1 MRIAFV
7 TDTYEDGIGGGA
19 VTAVRFV
26 EALRWRH
33 EVTVLATGSPA
44 PGKVQIPGFQL
55 PLHAMRENHFT
66 FGWPSRVVLEKAFA
80 EADIVHINFP
90 FILGFGALRIARR
103 MGVPTVAAF
112 HVQPENLLLNI
123 RISSTHLANW
133 MYRSWVRGFFQLADG
148 VVCPS
153 AFAAERLRA
162 FGLTAPTWVISNG
175 APPRRQ
181 RPAFRR
187 PLQRADL
194 HLILSVGRLAAEKRQ
209 DVLIDAVARCRHRD
223 RIRLVIA
230 GAGPLEETLRNRAR
244 RHGLDVEFGYVS
256 DQRLTQLLAEAQLF
270 VHSSEVEL
278 EGMAVLEAMAA
289 GLPVLVADAPN
300 SAARDLA
307 AGRGFL
313 FRPGD
318 AADLAAQI
326 DRLLDAPAQL
336 SEASRRSLE
345 WASQHAFHSSTRN
358 LEQVYETV
366 LQNAGMRRR
375 RTATQRPREQQGA
388 A

>member
-33 EVTVLATGSPA
+33 EVTVLATGSSA
-44 PGKVQIPGFQL
+44 PGKVPIPGFQL

-66 FGWPSRVVLEKAFA
+66 FGWPSRAVLEKAFA

-90 FILGFGALRIARR
+90 FILGFGAVRIARD
-103 MGVPTVAAF
+103 MGVPAVAAF

-123 RISSTHLANW
+123 RVTSRPLANW
-133 MYRSWVRGFFQLADG
+133 MYRFWVRGFFQLADG

-153 AFAAERLRA
+153 TFAAERLRA
-162 FGLTAPTWVISNG
+162 FGLTAPTWVVSNG

-181 RPAFRR
+181 RPAVRR
-187 PLQRADL
+187 ASQRGDS

-209 DVLIDAVARCRHRD
+209 DVLIDAVARCRHRN

-230 GAGPLEETLRNRAR
+230 GAGPLEAALRKRAR
-244 RHGLDVEFGYVS
+244 RHRLEVEFGYVS

-300 SAARDLA
+300 SAARDVA
-307 AGRGFL
+307 SGPGFL

-318 AADLAAQI
+318 SADLAAQI
-326 DRLLDAPAQL
+326 DRLLDAPVQL
-336 SEASRRSLE
+336 REASRRSLE
-345 WASQHAFHSSTRN
+345 WAAQHAFHRSTRN

-366 LQNAGMRRR
+366 LQNAGTRRR
-375 RTATQRPREQQGA
+375 RTATQRHEQQGA